1 MNSQPSSLLQS
12 LLFAPRFVWG
22 LYAGTF
28 ATLRHLPASVW
39 VLYAGT
45 FINRFGAFVVPFLT
59 LYLKEA
65 RGFSVAQAGFA
76 VSAYGLGHLFASLL
90 GGHLA
95 DTLGRRKTIL
105 LSMVTSA
112 AAMMAFSQAESYAMI
127 LTLAFVTGLATEV
140 YRPASSALLT
150 DMVDPAHRVTAFVG
164 YRIAINAGFAFG
176 PAVAGWL
183 AESSYFWLFVGNAA
197 TSLAFGLITFLAL
210 PAGLRLSAAQRV
222 GWRESMQ
229 VIGRDARFMRVLA
242 ASFLVGLVFFQMS
255 STLGLE
261 IKESGHSTKVFGAVL
276 ALNGV
281 LIVLFE
287 LPLTTWMKRFPPL
300 GLMAIGYLLCGLG
313 FGLHVLGGTIS
324 VFVVAMTVFTLG
336 EMLSLPVGAAY
347 VAELAP
353 VELRGRYLGAN
364 GLTWALALIVGPSAG
379 TALFTWKPNALW
391 IASALC
397 GVVAAVVLLR
407 GGNRRKLKP

>member
-1 MNSQPSSLLQS
+1 M
-12 LLFAPRFVWG
+12 WG

-65 RGFSVAQAGFA
+65 RGFSAAQAGFA
-76 VSAYGLGHLFASLL
+76 VSAYGLGHLFASIL

-105 LSMVTSA
+105 LSMVASA
-112 AAMMAFSQAESYAMI
+112 AAMLAFSQAERYPTI
-127 LTLAFVTGLATEV
+127 LTLAFITGLATEV
-140 YRPASSALLT
+140 YRPASSALLA
-150 DMVDPAHRVTAFVG
+150 DLVDSTHRVTAFVG

-183 AESSYFWLFVGNAA
+183 ADRSYFWLFVGNAA

-222 GWRESMQ
+222 GWRESIQ

-242 ASFLVGLVFFQMS
+242 ASFLAGLVFFQMS

-261 IKESGHSTKVFGAVL
+261 IKASGHSTKVFGAVL

-287 LPLTTWMKRFPPL
+287 LPLTTWMKRFAPL
-300 GLMAIGYLLCGLG
+300 GLMATGYLLCGLG
-313 FGLHVLGGTIS
+313 FGLHATGGTIA
-324 VFVVAMTVFTLG
+324 VFVVAMTVFTIG

-347 VAELAP
+347 IAELAP
-353 VELRGRYLGAN
+353 VELRGRYMGAN

-379 TALFTWKPNALW
+379 TALFTWNPSALW

-407 GGNRRKLKP
+407 KPQTAHLQSGGN